1 MRRLRVLVVYK
12 KSQLE
17 LLLRRGAAPRGVHRA
32 RLARSDREN
41 RLALKSVVRDL
52 KAAGADVQVAWRARL
67 AKARQA
73 NLIVSVGGDGTF
85 LEAARIA
92 GDRPILGVNSDPA
105 QSLGIFSAADRGSF
119 ARVFAGWLSCGRGLR
134 APTVRFGGR
143 GTEVPP
149 TPATFT
155 LKRLRV
161 RINGRLIRE
170 AVLNDVLFAH
180 PNPAVMSR
188 HVLEILPSDRGG
200 ETPPLRG
207 SVHRQPGGRG
217 RVTLPRRLE
226 EQRSSGVW
234 VATAAGST
242 GGVHACGGRVLPPD
256 DARFQ
261 FALREP
267 LRRGRVLA
275 RLVRGVLDERD
286 RLRLTSRMRRAALYV
301 DGGHVAYPL
310 KWGDTVEITGG
321 APPLTVVG
329 IDPERRRRI
338 FG

>member
-41 RLALKSVVRDL
+41 RLALETVVRDL

-105 QSLGIFSAADRGSF
+105 QSLGIFSAADRRSF
-119 ARVFAGWLSCGRGLR
+119 AGVFRGWLE
-134 APTVRFGGR
+134 APS
-143 GTEVPP
+143 
-149 TPATFT
+149 TPATLF
-155 LKRLRV
+155 LKRLKV

-188 HVLEILPSDRGG
+188 HVLEVLSSGRGG
-200 ETPPLRG
+200 ATPPLRG
-207 SVHRQPGGRG
+207 PVRRRLGGRG
-217 RVTLPRRLE
+217 RVTLPLRRE